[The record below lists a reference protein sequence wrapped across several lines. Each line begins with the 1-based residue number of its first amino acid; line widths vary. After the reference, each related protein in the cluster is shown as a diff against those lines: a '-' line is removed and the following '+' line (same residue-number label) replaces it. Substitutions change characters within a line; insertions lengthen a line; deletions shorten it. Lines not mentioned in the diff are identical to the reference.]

1 MGGTAKP
8 REIAL
13 SIAISEKLPDEVL
26 EERYAKSGSLKF
38 MNQLAWCRQYMIWE
52 GLLDSSKHGVWTL
65 SKKGWDVELSRN
77 EVDELVIKWSR
88 YFQEIKTS
96 KGSANPDEA
105 EVVESLNELEEEK
118 NRISTLSLIDILK
131 GLTPTGFEHICGR
144 LLREYDFENIEIT
157 QRSHDGGIDGF
168 ATLKINPLINMSV
181 YFQCKRYEGTVPLSK
196 VQEFVGVLET
206 NRRSVEKGLILT
218 TGSFSRAALEIETVN
233 NKLELI
239 DGDTLVDMFIKKG
252 IGLNQRTVYEPDLAF
267 FELYQK
273 M

>member
-1 MGGTAKP
+1 
-8 REIAL
+8 
-13 SIAISEKLPDEVL
+13 
-26 EERYAKSGSLKF
+26 
-38 MNQLAWCRQYMIWE
+38 
-52 GLLDSSKHGVWTL
+52 
-65 SKKGWDVELSRN
+65 
-77 EVDELVIKWSR
+77 
-88 YFQEIKTS
+88 
-96 KGSANPDEA
+96 
-105 EVVESLNELEEEK
+105 
-118 NRISTLSLIDILK
+118 
-131 GLTPTGFEHICGR
+131 
-144 LLREYDFENIEIT
+144 
-157 QRSHDGGIDGF
+157 
-168 ATLKINPLINMSV
+168 
-181 YFQCKRYEGTVPLSK
+181 